1 MALEAACAADAE
13 AVVAL
18 VESAFRGEPSRVG
31 WTTEAD
37 LLGGRRTGAD
47 EIGSILD
54 DPHQALLLKRDKT
67 GGLEASVVLRR
78 EGEHCWLGMLAVKPA
93 LQDRGIGRQVM
104 TEAESWAQA
113 QWGSRRM
120 RMSVIAQ
127 RGELISWYER
137 RGYRLTGER
146 KAFFYGDPRFGEPRR
161 GDLFFV
167 LMEKALPASG

>member
-1 MALEAACAADAE
+1 MALEPARTTDAE
-13 AVVAL
+13 AVVSL

-37 LLGGRRTGAD
+37 LLGGRRTGGD
-47 EIGSILD
+47 EISSILD
-54 DPHQALLLKRDKT
+54 DPDQALLLKRDKA

-104 TEAESWAQA
+104 AEAESWAQA
-113 QWGSRRM
+113 QWDSRRM

-167 LMEKALPASG
+167 LMEKVLPPAG

>member
-1 MALEAACAADAE
+1 MALEPARATDAE

-18 VESAFRGEPSRVG
+18 VESAFRGEPSRLG

-47 EIGSILD
+47 EIVDILD
-54 DPHQALLLKRDKT
+54 DPDQALLVRRDKL
-67 GGLEASVVLRR
+67 GALEASVVLRR
-78 EGEHCWLGMLAVKPA
+78 EAEHCWLGMLAVKPA

-104 TEAESWAQA
+104 TEAEGWAQR
-113 QWGSRRM
+113 QWSSRRM

-146 KAFFYGDPRFGEPRR
+146 KAFFYGDSRFGEPRR
-161 GDLFFV
+161 SDLFFV
-167 LMEKALPASG
+167 VMEKALPASG